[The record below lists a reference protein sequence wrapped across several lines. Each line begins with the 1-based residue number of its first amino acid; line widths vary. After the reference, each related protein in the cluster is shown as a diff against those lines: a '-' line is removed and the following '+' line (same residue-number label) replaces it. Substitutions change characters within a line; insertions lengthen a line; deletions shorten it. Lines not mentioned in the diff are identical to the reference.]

1 MTSALGFAVANMDP
15 SVNPAH
21 DFYRFAAGRWVDQ
34 TIIPDTEGQVNGF
47 VGLYRQVNRQI
58 LDLLQNAAANS
69 ATAPHGSVEQQVG
82 DLFASAMDTA
92 RLDALGIAPLQS
104 EFARIDAMTTSAEL
118 AATLAHLMSITG
130 SPILMVPY
138 VRGQKT
144 KRPEFAGHLSRRSVS
159 GQP

>member
-1 MTSALGFAVANMDP
+1 MMSALGFAVANIDP

-104 EFARIDAMTTSAEL
+104 EFDAYRRRDDTGGVGGDASRI
-118 AATLAHLMSITG
+118 
-130 SPILMVPY
+130 
-138 VRGQKT
+138 
-144 KRPEFAGHLSRRSVS
+144 
-159 GQP
+159 